1 MKKIKRYVSL
11 VVGLI
16 IYSLSFNLF
25 LLNYDLIPGGVSGI
39 AIVFNKL
46 YTIDTALFILILNFI
61 LIIVSYFT
69 LGWSFTKNT
78 IFGAILSPFFIK
90 ITSFVPNI
98 IDIKGTEMIFVAIL
112 GGILAGY
119 GVGIIY
125 KNGFSNGGTD
135 VIEFALSKY
144 LKIPVNKAIMIVDG
158 LISIIGGLI
167 FGIDKAIYSIIVLLC
182 LSTVSNNLLSGI
194 NKSKTLLI
202 LSKKHNKI
210 KDLLINE
217 YDTDVTLLKVKG
229 GKFNNDYKII
239 MTIIKNDK
247 YDKLKKEIKEIDEKV
262 FITIT
267 KSYEVYNSNK
277 MLTKAKEC

>member
-25 LLNYDLIPGGVSGI
+25 LQNYDLIPGGVSGI

-46 YTIDTALFILILNFI
+46 YAFDTALFILILNFI

-78 IFGAILSPFFIK
+78 ILGAILSPFFIK
-90 ITSFVPNI
+90 ITSFIPNI
-98 IDIKGTEMIFVAIL
+98 IDIKGTEVIFVAIL

-135 VIEFALSKY
+135 VIEFTLSKY
-144 LKIPVNKAIMIVDG
+144 LKIPINKAIMIVDG

-167 FGIDKAIYSIIVLLC
+167 FGLDKAIFSIIVLLC
-182 LSTVSNNLLSGI
+182 LSTVSNKLLSGI
-194 NKSKTLLI
+194 NKSKTFLI

-229 GKFNNDYKII
+229 GKLNNDYKII

-247 YDKLKKEIKEIDEKV
+247 YDKVKKEIKEIDKKA

>member
-25 LLNYDLIPGGVSGI
+25 LQNYDLIPGGVSGI

-46 YTIDTALFILILNFI
+46 YNIDTALFILILNFI

-78 IFGAILSPFFIK
+78 IWGAILSPFFIK
-90 ITSFVPNI
+90 ITSFIPNI
-98 IDIKGTEMIFVAIL
+98 IDIKGTEVIFVAIL

-135 VIEFALSKY
+135 VIEFTLSKY
-144 LKIPVNKAIMIVDG
+144 LKIPINKAIMIVDG

-167 FGIDKAIYSIIVLLC
+167 FGLDKAIYSIIVLLC
-182 LSTVSNNLLSGI
+182 LSTVSNKLLSGI
-194 NKSKTLLI
+194 NKSKTFLI

-229 GKFNNDYKII
+229 GKLNNDYKII
-239 MTIIKNDK
+239 MTIIKNDN
-247 YDKLKKEIKEIDEKV
+247 YDKVKKEIKEIDKKA

>member
-25 LLNYDLIPGGVSGI
+25 LQNYDLIPGGVSGI

-46 YTIDTALFILILNFI
+46 YNFDTALFILILNFI

-78 IFGAILSPFFIK
+78 ILGAILSPFFIK
-90 ITSFVPNI
+90 ITSFIPNI
-98 IDIKGTEMIFVAIL
+98 IDIKGTEVIFVAIL

-135 VIEFALSKY
+135 VIEFTLSKY
-144 LKIPVNKAIMIVDG
+144 LKIPINKAIMIVDG

-167 FGIDKAIYSIIVLLC
+167 FGLDKAIYSIIVLLC
-182 LSTVSNNLLSGI
+182 LSTVSNKLLSGI
-194 NKSKTLLI
+194 NKSKTFLI

-229 GKFNNDYKII
+229 GKLNNDYKII

-247 YDKLKKEIKEIDEKV
+247 YDKVKKEIKEIDKKA

>member
-25 LLNYDLIPGGVSGI
+25 LHNYDLIPGGVSGI

-46 YTIDTALFILILNFI
+46 YNIDTALFILILNFI

-78 IFGAILSPFFIK
+78 IWGAILSPLFIK
-90 ITSFVPNI
+90 ITSFIPNI
-98 IDIKGTEMIFVAIL
+98 IDIKGTEVIFVAIL

-119 GVGIIY
+119 GVGTIY

-135 VIEFALSKY
+135 VIEFTLSKY
-144 LKIPVNKAIMIVDG
+144 LKIPINKAIMMVDG

-167 FGIDKAIYSIIVLLC
+167 FGLDKAIYSIIVLLC
-182 LSTVSNNLLSGI
+182 LSTVSNKLLSGI
-194 NKSKTLLI
+194 NKSKTFLI

-229 GKFNNDYKII
+229 GKLNNDYKII

-247 YDKLKKEIKEIDEKV
+247 YDKVKKEIKEIDKKA

>member
-25 LLNYDLIPGGVSGI
+25 LQNYDLIPGGVSGI

-46 YTIDTALFILILNFI
+46 YNIDTALFILILNFI

-78 IFGAILSPFFIK
+78 ILGAILSPFFIK
-90 ITSFVPNI
+90 ITSFILNI
-98 IDIKGTEMIFVAIL
+98 IDIKGTEVIFVAIL

-135 VIEFALSKY
+135 VIEFTLSKY
-144 LKIPVNKAIMIVDG
+144 LKIPINKAIMIVDG

-167 FGIDKAIYSIIVLLC
+167 FGLDKAIYSIIVLLC
-182 LSTVSNNLLSGI
+182 LSTVSNKLLSGI
-194 NKSKTLLI
+194 NKSKTFLI

-229 GKFNNDYKII
+229 GKLNNDYKII

-247 YDKLKKEIKEIDEKV
+247 YDKVKKEIKEIDKKA